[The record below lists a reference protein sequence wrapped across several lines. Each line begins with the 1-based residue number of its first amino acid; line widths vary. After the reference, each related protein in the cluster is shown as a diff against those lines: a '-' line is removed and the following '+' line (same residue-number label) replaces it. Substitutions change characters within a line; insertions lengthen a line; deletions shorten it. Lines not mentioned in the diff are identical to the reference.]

1 MPIMEILIGPECE
14 NSIDVIGGS
23 GEGCRKYTQDLE
35 IALGTIVNSQRKPEF
50 YCAGNETCIDTG
62 T

>member
-1 MPIMEILIGPECE
+1 MPIMEILIGPEGE
-14 NSIDVIGGS
+14 VNIDVQNASGS
-23 GEGCRKYTQDLE
+23 GCQSYTKDLE
-35 IALGTIVNSQRKPEF
+35 SALGIVTSSHKKPEF